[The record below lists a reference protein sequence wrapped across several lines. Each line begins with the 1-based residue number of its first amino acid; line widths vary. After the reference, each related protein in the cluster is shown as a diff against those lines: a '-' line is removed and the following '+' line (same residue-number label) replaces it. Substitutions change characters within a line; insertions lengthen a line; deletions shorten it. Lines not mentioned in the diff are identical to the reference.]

1 MTPTDKAA
9 TEQQQ
14 TRKNGQSAPDN
25 EQSSMADE
33 ALREQIKAQSLRL
46 VKRLPAL
53 GPVIML
59 YLQSPHRRYQFISD
73 LEWLLIPPL
82 VSGQCKL
89 YMQQEY
95 PISFVSWAFLS
106 EAVEKRLLGNG
117 GRLRPEDWASG
128 ERLWLIDIVAPF
140 GGVETVLTDMRK
152 TFPEREIHLL
162 APDPENGGLTH
173 RLLPPLV
180 QSEEM
185 ATADPE
191 TTKQ

>member
-1 MTPTDKAA
+1 MTTTTTAA
-9 TEQQQ
+9 TKRQKK
-14 TRKNGQSAPDN
+14 KNGQSAPEN
-25 EQSSMADE
+25 GHAAVADE

-95 PISFVSWAFLS
+95 PISFVSWAFLDN
-106 EAVEKRLLGNG
+106 EVEKRLLGNG

-140 GGVETVLTDMRK
+140 GGVERVLADMRK
-152 TFPEREIHLL
+152 SFSDREIHLL
-162 APDPENGGLTH
+162 APDPENGGFAH
-173 RLLPPLV
+173 RCLPPLA
-180 QSEEM
+180 QTGDKM
-185 ATADPE
+185 TAGTD